1 MSVCEVQTLAE
12 ETLDW
17 RLEPSGNMKRIRLTT
32 LNDSSW
38 LNTLFS
44 VAQLILQNPFQIFQG
59 TMEPS
64 FLMATQANLGQRMDL
79 RFERSTLLESPKV
92 FGSPK
97 QKAVPSGLNTAPAVC
112 LLSFHGF
119 HMVSHGFTWFHS
131 SNHFKP
137 TSLWCLAVSQP
148 LTQEIYFSWI
158 MLDHT

>member
-1 MSVCEVQTLAE
+1 
-12 ETLDW
+12 
-17 RLEPSGNMKRIRLTT
+17 MKRIKLTT

-44 VAQLILQNPFQIFQG
+44 VAQVILQNPFQIFQG

-119 HMVSHGFTWFHS
+119 HMVSHGFTVQII
-131 SNHFKP
+131 SNP
-137 TSLWCLAVSQP
+137 RLW
-148 LTQEIYFSWI
+148 
-158 MLDHT
+158 LDHAGSHIEAPGLMTITITTISDIIMINYDQYSPLP